1 MKNLS
6 NLIRLSA
13 KIAIYVPSTINVDQT
28 ADNSKQVDRVLRSL
42 SVWFGGATASDA
54 VGAWVSDTT
63 GATVTEKI
71 KYCFSYCT
79 TDLLN
84 KHIDDVLNLCTALK
98 NEMGQEA
105 ISLEINNELYF
116 I

>member
-1 MKNLS
+1 M
-6 NLIRLSA
+6 
-13 KIAIYVPSTINVDQT
+13 AIYVPSTIDVDQT
-28 ADNSKQVDRVLRSL
+28 TDNSKQVDRVLRSL
-42 SVWFGGATASDA
+42 SMWFGGATASDA

-63 GATVTEKI
+63 GNTVTEKI

>member
-1 MKNLS
+1 MTTLN
-6 NLIRLSA
+6 NLIKLSA
-13 KIAIYVPSTINVDQT
+13 KIAIYVPSTMNVNQT
-28 ADNSKQVDRVLRSL
+28 TDNAKQVNRVLRQL
-42 SVWFGGATASDA
+42 STWFGGATASDA